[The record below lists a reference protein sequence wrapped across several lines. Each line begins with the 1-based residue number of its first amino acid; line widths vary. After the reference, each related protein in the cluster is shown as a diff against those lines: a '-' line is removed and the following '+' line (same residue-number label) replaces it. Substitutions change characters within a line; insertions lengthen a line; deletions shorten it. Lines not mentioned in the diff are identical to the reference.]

1 MTTNR
6 MAPKD
11 PDIDMMD
18 IDHND
23 ADDDD
28 DDFDADEL
36 DAYFQAH
43 GLDEVHEP
51 FRWGSPE
58 RGGQQQVQVPPP
70 PPPPPPSGQPQ
81 RGHESYLGR
90 EDSRWK
96 GDGKGKGKI
105 VEVGLDDE
113 GDDGGDGY
121 FQGEGQGQKQ
131 ALQALRGLRGMD
143 MELEGVDE
151 KMEDDQDYERPPPSY
166 QPPVQPRVQQQTAYS
181 LGPNA
186 KWKGKEKEKDY
197 GRGDVLGLDAHGP
210 TVLGNS
216 AGLETRN
223 APGFRKGDVLGN
235 ATGFGKGDVLGR
247 DAGFTSDVLAKDS
260 RLAKVRA
267 WLDQAAGQPS
277 SKVLSKDNAAAAA
290 TAVTTNQQQT
300 KEDGQTKA
308 EGQEQGQEQ
317 GKGETTPPIDDPDD
331 SEASI
336 AARPIVSHDPDHP
349 DRPIDLDVKLARG
362 VIRHVIL
369 SEKFPEV
376 WPAPGTVVEGGAQEM
391 VGGKGE
397 ERQEGQEKDQEKKE
411 EKGVE
416 GAELKGLEKETD
428 QEADDSN
435 GQTDKKKVVIPKG
448 VVMLVKGI
456 QYLKM
461 PPEYLDGSQL
471 GSEYEYE
478 DDSQLGSTPA
488 SELGNRQPR
497 EHGNDSQ
504 KFYNEAN
511 VDDSDHTDYSSKHE
525 RRHSSSGQHSFA
537 KPSKELDDH
546 DLEIPETDLSSASNH
561 PSTIAD
567 SDSDSDIP
575 MSNTDYPLPPP
586 SSQVPPQS
594 QSSILSRKRTWSQRH
609 DPSSPSSSPSAPSPP
624 SPPAYPTIFDN
635 RTPPPRPPSSNS
647 VPSQPPMGPPD
658 LVIRLLLYDGEFWVQ
673 AILRPEFHYLV
684 LGHDFDE
691 WASVTYPEEGGKQKT
706 AEEIAKE
713 EEEEKE
719 QKMQEKWQMKWQ
731 EKARGDV
738 MEGVYVRLG
747 AGDVVVEFEEVD
759 VEEKPMPQ
767 LQPMPQQMPQQML
780 QQMLQQM
787 KDGDAVSRGQEKGKG
802 IQGVNGKQQVGGIH
816 DDGIGDPEKLEKLR
830 REILERKWLEK
841 WKEVEAKEKARVAK
855 EQEVDKRKE
864 GGKPKTTK
872 MVCLVVG
879 HMVPVGL
886 DRKFMREVKKAQLKA
901 MAEELGP
908 ALQVTSTASDKMDL
922 DKKDDKS
929 NPQQPWWV
937 PTGYVAELD
946 ARDAKR
952 RKEEAARAK
961 ERRKVE
967 EAKEAEERKERTRL
981 IERFEKLT
989 GARMAKPIEKVKP
1002 PEKAKP
1008 PKIKQPDPRIVL
1020 PEEWKDLD
1028 MATVD
1033 GLIKEWEKQ
1042 NKPKPPTPP
1051 KPPKP
1056 EKKPIITARQAP
1068 PFHPSFT
1075 AQEIFL
1081 VQNPQ
1086 RKPVIKAP
1094 EPVYVASEL
1103 RSFQVPQDTR
1113 PAAIVNNQQMQRKRI
1128 LELPPRGQRRAQQQ
1142 GSGPGLP
1149 PHLQPNPLLQPPR
1162 PQAQI
1167 QPRPQPQPQL
1177 RPQPQLQ
1184 PQSQLRPQPQLQLQ
1198 PQPPTRLQPRPQ
1210 LLPQPPARPFFQP
1223 QARARPQFLQQ
1234 QPRPQAQPQPPHRL
1248 QPQHQPRLQPQ
1259 PQPPPHPPPKPNPHL
1274 ATDPTTPL
1282 KLCPLHQIPHL
1293 PYPQNWMV
1301 NVLAIIV
1308 SISDV
1313 QPSPMPPTFN
1323 QRIVRLADQST
1334 PKHILL
1340 NVFLDAED
1348 FNPKPGEV
1356 VLLMGVK
1363 NHKYEGGCLKKYWS
1377 DRPPEGCL
1385 WKWWVGEEELRGVG
1399 WCRGVVEG
1407 LRGWWRERG
1416 GGGGG
1421 GGGG

>member
-1 MTTNR
+1 MTTNK

-23 ADDDD
+23 DDDDDDDD

-51 FRWGSPE
+51 FRWVSPD
-58 RGGQQQVQVPPP
+58 RGRQAQEEALPLPPP
-70 PPPPPPSGQPQ
+70 PSPPPPSGQPQ
-81 RGHESYLGR
+81 RGHESYLGGK
-90 EDSRWK
+90 DSRWK
-96 GDGKGKGKI
+96 DKGKGKA
-105 VEVGLDDE
+105 VEIELDD
-113 GDDGGDGY
+113 GVNGY
-121 FQGEGQGQKQ
+121 SQVEGQAQGQ
-131 ALQALRGLRGMD
+131 GLRGMD

-151 KMEDDQDYERPPPSY
+151 EMEEDQDYERPPPSY
-166 QPPVQPRVQQQTAYS
+166 QPPVQPRIQQQTSYS

-197 GRGDVLGLDAHGP
+197 GRGDVLGLDAYGP

-223 APGFRKGDVLGN
+223 VPGFGKGDVLGN
-235 ATGFGKGDVLGR
+235 PAGFGKGDVLGR
-247 DAGFTSDVLAKDS
+247 DAGFTSDVLARDS
-260 RLAKVRA
+260 RLAKVCA
-267 WLDQAAGQPS
+267 WLDQATESGIPL
-277 SKVLSKDNAAAAA
+277 KVLSKDNAAAAA
-290 TAVTTNQQQT
+290 NQQHI

-308 EGQEQGQEQ
+308 EGRAEGE
-317 GKGETTPPIDDPDD
+317 GKGEAAPPIDDLD

-349 DRPIDLDVKLARG
+349 DRPIDLDVKLAKG

-376 WPAPGTVVEGGAQEM
+376 WPLSEAKAEAGAQKMVEGRG
-391 VGGKGE
+391 
-397 ERQEGQEKDQEKKE
+397 QEGKEKEDGHVKDQENKGTHGKNGV
-411 EKGVE
+411 KGVE
-416 GAELKGLEKETD
+416 GAEDKGLEKETD
-428 QEADDSN
+428 QEANDSN
-435 GQTDKKKVVIPKG
+435 GQTDKKEVVIPKG

-461 PPEYLDGSQL
+461 PSEYLDGSQL

-488 SELGNRQPR
+488 SEIGNQLPR
-497 EHGNDSQ
+497 THGNESQ
-504 KFYNEAN
+504 KVYNEADVN
-511 VDDSDHTDYSSKHE
+511 DSNHTSNYSESE
-525 RRHSSSGQHSFA
+525 RGQHSVA
-537 KPSKELDDH
+537 KPAKELDDH
-546 DLEIPETDLSSASNH
+546 DLEIPETDLSSTSNH

-594 QSSILSRKRTWSQRH
+594 QSSSKLSRKRTWSQRH

-684 LGHDFDE
+684 LGRDFDE
-691 WASVTYPEEGGKQKT
+691 WASVTYPEVEQQEGDRTKGNKKKGDGKKKT

-713 EEEEKE
+713 EEEKE
-719 QKMQEKWQMKWQ
+719 QEKWQKKWQ

-738 MEGVYVRLG
+738 MEGGYVRLMG
-747 AGDVVVEFEEVD
+747 DDVVVEFEEVD
-759 VEEKPMPQ
+759 FEPKPVPQ
-767 LQPMPQQMPQQML
+767 LPPVPMKMPVPL
-780 QQMLQQM
+780 LEQMLQQM
-787 KDGDAVSRGQEKGKG
+787 KDGDAVRRGQEKGKG
-802 IQGVNGKQQVGGIH
+802 IQGVNGKQQFGGIH
-816 DDGIGDPEKLEKLR
+816 DDGIGDPEKLDKLR

-841 WKEVEAKEKARVAK
+841 WKEVEAKEKARIAK
-855 EQEVDKRKE
+855 EQEVNKLKE
-864 GGKPKTTK
+864 DGKPKTTK

-922 DKKDDKS
+922 DKKDEKS

-952 RKEEAARAK
+952 RKEEAARAE
-961 ERRKVE
+961 ERRKIE

-989 GARMAKPIEKVKP
+989 GAQMAKPVEKAKP
-1002 PEKAKP
+1002 PEKKKP
-1008 PKIKQPDPRIVL
+1008 PKIKQPDPRFVL

-1042 NKPKPPTPP
+1042 NKPKEPEPP

-1056 EKKPIITARQAP
+1056 EKKPIITARRAP

-1103 RSFQVPQDTR
+1103 RSFQVLQDTR

-1128 LELPPRGQRRAQQQ
+1128 LELPPRGQRRPQQQ

-1184 PQSQLRPQPQLQLQ
+1184 R
-1198 PQPPTRLQPRPQ
+1198 QPPTRLQPRPQ

-1223 QARARPQFLQQ
+1223 QAQTRPQFLQQ
-1234 QPRPQAQPQPPHRL
+1234 QPRPQAQPQ
-1248 QPQHQPRLQPQ
+1248 HQPRLQPQ
-1259 PQPPPHPPPKPNPHL
+1259 PQPPPKPNPHL

-1348 FNPKPGEV
+1348 FDPKPGEV

-1399 WCRGVVEG
+1399 WCREKVEG
-1407 LRGWWRERG
+1407 LRGWWRGRERDG

-1421 GGGG
+1421 